1 MPTECPSS
9 RALTQLSSYKDQ
21 ISGPIKKEEEEKGKV
36 MPEDGHTG
44 QGHLN
49 YLSLVWTIPSSQM
62 LLSDWL

>member
-1 MPTECPSS
+1 MPTEYPSS

-49 YLSLVWTIPSSQM
+49 YLFVSSLNNSQ
-62 LLSDWL
+62 LTDALV